1 VFLAIV
7 LNHGSRSSL
16 LKEDL
21 VNDDRNV
28 WTSVTLM
35 ALVGGA
41 IAAFLYT
48 DRGRQ
53 SLMRFEETL
62 DDFGRSLQQLRGAVQ
77 KAGLVAAEG
86 LDVATEGMEVVS
98 NLIGK
103 TERRPGSRSTH

>member
-1 VFLAIV
+1 
-7 LNHGSRSSL
+7 
-16 LKEDL
+16 

-28 WTSVTLM
+28 WTSVTVM

-41 IAAFLYT
+41 IAALLYT

-77 KAGLVAAEG
+77 KAGHVAAEG
-86 LDVATEGMEVVS
+86 IDVATEGMEVVS

-103 TERRPGSRSTH
+103 GERRPGSSLTH